1 MAPKPPEGMSDLPL
15 TEAGFLI
22 LLALTEQPLH
32 GYLIM
37 QTINTVF
44 RTGFRIGPGTLYRT
58 LQLQCKADLIKEVV
72 VGNEETDDNRRRY
85 YAITPRGRSVMQEE
99 LQRLQVLCK
108 LAKVRIEASYADV

>member
-1 MAPKPPEGMSDLPL
+1 MALKQPEGIFDLPL

-22 LLALTEQPLH
+22 LLALAEQPLH

-58 LQLQCKADLIKEVV
+58 LQLQCKAGLIKEVV
-72 VGNEETDDNRRRY
+72 GNEDTDDNRRRY
-85 YAITPRGRSVMQEE
+85 YAITPRGRSVSRKE
-99 LQRLQVLCK
+99 LQRLHVLCK
-108 LAKVRIEASYADV
+108 LAKVRIGASYADV

>member
-1 MAPKPPEGMSDLPL
+1 MSQKLTEGIPELPL

-58 LQLQCKADLIKEVV
+58 LQLQSKSGLIKEVM
-72 VGNEETDDNRRRY
+72 VGNEDADDTRRRY
-85 YAITPRGRSVMQEE
+85 YAITPRGRSVMQRE
-99 LQRLQVLCK
+99 LQRLTVLCK